1 MQYHFNLRLKIIF
14 FGLKCIF
21 AVVYFLI
28 VVVAIIGTNKSI
40 GTIIA
45 EFPIKEIVP
54 FG

>member
-1 MQYHFNLRLKIIF
+1 MVKIPI
-14 FGLKCIF
+14 ISISIT
-21 AVVYFLI
+21 V